1 MGQYGPIK
9 NRNRKLTGYS
19 IDFILAFCEKLRT
32 DRRNTDNGKADLKV
46 DEGYITQTML
56 SGIYNILIN
65 EGYSREHL
73 NNFFFFEGEPNK
85 HKEMTEEAC
94 KFYLPGHKRYSNII
108 EDFFY
113 KNPRGIK
120 LRKEIDKLNKEAK

>member
-1 MGQYGPIK
+1 MLK
-9 NRNRKLTGYS
+9 KKSRELTRMS

-32 DRRNTDNGKADLKV
+32 EIKNGDIGKDIWEKV
-46 DEGYITQTML
+46 DKSYITQTML

-65 EGYSREHL
+65 EGYSKKHL
-73 NNFFFFEGEPNK
+73 DNFFYFEGEPNK

-94 KFYLPGHKRYSNII
+94 KFYLPNHEGKKYSEII

-113 KNPRGIK
+113 RNPGGIK
-120 LRKEIDKLNKEAK
+120 LREEIDKLKGDN